1 MKPFDQL
8 TGREKTIEA
17 LRWLLVPVAAAAAV
31 YILLLISRLAMPP
44 AMAQPPGTP
53 PQVMSDFERWV
64 MPRIFNVLISGS
76 FVLAGAKVAPR
87 GRLVVALVL
96 AALWIGY
103 SFLIHVYVHL
113 GRGTPNHWHFFL
125 SVLAPALAVAL
136 IGYSERSKGR
146 GLDRPFAGK

>member
-1 MKPFDQL
+1 M
-8 TGREKTIEA
+8 
-17 LRWLLVPVAAAAAV
+17 PVASVAAV
-31 YILLLISRLAMPP
+31 LVLIQVSRLAIPP
-44 AMAQPPGTP
+44 ALAQPPGMP
-53 PQVMSDFERWV
+53 PPVVSDFQRWV

-113 GRGTPNHWHFFL
+113 GRGTPNYWHFVL

-136 IGYSERSKGR
+136 ISYAERSRSR
-146 GLDRPFAGK
+146 GLDVPFARQ